1 MFRQDDRHL
10 HNASRVTE
18 PVTFVSAARF
28 RAWLRTNHGKA
39 TELLVRIRKVDSAQ
53 DGITYAEALDEALCY
68 GWIDGVRRRIDDD
81 SFSIRFTPRKPK
93 SIWSRINVAHV
104 ARLKAAGRMQA
115 AGLAAFAAREKHR
128 TGIYS
133 FEQAAKELPVGYQSR
148 FRADRAAWTW
158 YQAQAPW
165 YRRVTTH
172 WVVSAKREETRE
184 RRLAQLI
191 ASSARGQII
200 GLVKRET

>member
-1 MFRQDDRHL
+1 MT
-10 HNASRVTE
+10 V
-18 PVTFVSAARF
+18 PVTFTSAARF
-28 RAWLRTNHGKA
+28 RAWLRTNHRKA
-39 TELLVRIRKVDSAQ
+39 EELLVRIRKVDSSRA
-53 DGITYAEALDEALCY
+53 GITYAEALDEALCY

-93 SIWSRINVAHV
+93 SIWSRINVAHI
-104 ARLKAAGRMQA
+104 ARLKAGGRMRP
-115 AGLAAFAAREKHR
+115 AGLAAFAAREEHR

-133 FEQAAKELPVGYQSR
+133 FEQAPKELTAGYLRR
-148 FRADRAAWTW
+148 FRADRGAWTW
-158 YQAQAPW
+158 FQAQAPW

-200 GLVKRET
+200 GPLKRDP